1 MTRTTKIKL
10 GLQAVNR
17 AIKCLNTQHN
27 FQKILN
33 IIYFF
38 GLKLSG
44 GHWWLSSA
52 KGFRLSSL
60 NMLQSMKGTCSTLG
74 SISLMDYI
82 VDILQTNCPECLD
95 FDVGDLSDV
104 NVTSAYSID
113 LFQQEIRKLMLKLQK
128 IKNLV
133 KGCPDDPVLTK
144 QFKTNGQLDIIDA
157 ELPQLSL
164 QLEHLQK
171 SFETVVRTYGE
182 DVQHI
187 TVCEFFGYFTA
198 LMASM
203 NSSKFLQENQKKL
216 ANTQWKCFNP
226 LEQLKWGPSNPF
238 IVDEFFQRLQVHTAA
253 SREKQK
259 ELTESQRDK
268 KDLKPIKDKEK
279 DKKAKAK
286 S

>member
-1 MTRTTKIKL
+1 
-10 GLQAVNR
+10 
-17 AIKCLNTQHN
+17 
-27 FQKILN
+27 
-33 IIYFF
+33 
-38 GLKLSG
+38 
-44 GHWWLSSA
+44 
-52 KGFRLSSL
+52 
-60 NMLQSMKGTCSTLG
+60 
-74 SISLMDYI
+74 
-82 VDILQTNCPECLD
+82 
-95 FDVGDLSDV
+95 V